1 MNCTD
6 YSSGRL
12 KNVNNLESPSCICAF
27 IRLIASSLHLDQ
39 LRFALLLSDCVVV
52 GAVSVCAVAVAMRD
66 LASKMAELKFE
77 APLAQFEESDEWGST
92 EFQTANFKNEEN
104 LNNINNKKKQDIND
118 VLNDFNEDILNNSIP
133 KNVPAKTLILKNGET
148 QSVADNFT
156 ETFSGS
162 LEDLVNTFDE
172 KITKCF
178 GNYEESVEKLAP
190 VQVRTQEEIMNEC
203 QMWWTLTGN
212 FGNILPIDWSKSYAR
227 KLQIN
232 ALNLD
237 QEPQTPE
244 DDLDLSSEDE
254 AVASDLDMHA
264 LILGGINHESDE
276 PLKTADE
283 VIREIDDMMQDQ
295 DLCSMDGNP
304 ESREHLLENN
314 EVMEK
319 AKEVLSSPLYED
331 KLRDLSLS
339 QLNELFLELEVL
351 IREFSET
358 LISEL
363 ALRDELEY
371 EKELKNTFISLL
383 LAVQNRRRQYHVEK
397 KRSAKHSSNKIL
409 NGMDPKYLTT
419 VIPYHIGNGPP
430 DNQSLQVLIKIL
442 KAINEDSPTVPT
454 LLTDYIL
461 KVICPT

>member
-1 MNCTD
+1 MFRQSKKIEMNCTD

-203 QMWWTLTGN
+203 Q
-212 FGNILPIDWSKSYAR
+212 
-227 KLQIN
+227 
-232 ALNLD
+232 
-237 QEPQTPE
+237 
-244 DDLDLSSEDE
+244 
-254 AVASDLDMHA
+254 
-264 LILGGINHESDE
+264 
-276 PLKTADE
+276 
-283 VIREIDDMMQDQ
+283 
-295 DLCSMDGNP
+295 
-304 ESREHLLENN
+304 
-314 EVMEK
+314 
-319 AKEVLSSPLYED
+319 
-331 KLRDLSLS
+331 
-339 QLNELFLELEVL
+339 
-351 IREFSET
+351 
-358 LISEL
+358 
-363 ALRDELEY
+363 
-371 EKELKNTFISLL
+371 
-383 LAVQNRRRQYHVEK
+383 
-397 KRSAKHSSNKIL
+397 
-409 NGMDPKYLTT
+409 
-419 VIPYHIGNGPP
+419 
-430 DNQSLQVLIKIL
+430 
-442 KAINEDSPTVPT
+442 
-454 LLTDYIL
+454 
-461 KVICPT
+461 